1 MHVETVRSI
10 REDFNFSMCL
20 SIFKHILSGRQFM
33 QNYYYQP
40 NINDTYLNRLQR
52 LNQIQNQFNNQY
64 PQYNNPLPL
73 NNQIIFVQGETGAKA
88 YQIPN
93 NTTVLLM
100 SSESNEFFIKTTD
113 SSGFPTIRK
122 FTFQEQQN
130 QEQQKQE
137 QQKKQCSCNCQSN
150 NYVTQEEFNNFKK
163 EILNFYESNL
173 SNGKPTISNKKSNDG
188 YNDKKLVKRND
199 AKTNGNESDE
209 K

>member
-1 MHVETVRSI
+1 M
-10 REDFNFSMCL
+10 
-20 SIFKHILSGRQFM
+20 
-33 QNYYYQP
+33 NYYYP
-40 NINDTYLNRLQR
+40 PFTNDTYLNRLQR
-52 LNQIQNQFNNQY
+52 LNQMQNQFNQY
-64 PQYNNPLPL
+64 ANNITPQ

-93 NTTVLLM
+93 NTTILLM

-122 FTFQEQQN
+122 FTFQEHPNQEQQN
-130 QEQQKQE
+130 QEQQQ
-137 QQKKQCSCNCQSN
+137 KQCSCNCQSN

-173 SNGKPTISNKKSNDG
+173 SNGKPTIGNKKSNDG

-209 K
+209 R

>member
-1 MHVETVRSI
+1 M
-10 REDFNFSMCL
+10 
-20 SIFKHILSGRQFM
+20 
-33 QNYYYQP
+33 NYYYP
-40 NINDTYLNRLQR
+40 PFTNDTYLNRLQR
-52 LNQIQNQFNNQY
+52 LNQMQNQFNQY
-64 PQYNNPLPL
+64 ANNITPQ

-122 FTFQEQQN
+122 FTFQEQPN
-130 QEQQKQE
+130 KEQQP
-137 QQKKQCSCNCQSN
+137 KQCDCQN
-150 NYVTQEEFNNFKK
+150 NSTATLPLKDYVTQEEFNNFKK

-173 SNGKPTISNKKSNDG
+173 SNGKPTIGNKKSNDG
-188 YNDKKLVKRND
+188 YNDKKLIKRND
-199 AKTNGNESDE
+199 TKTNGNEYDE

>member
-1 MHVETVRSI
+1 
-10 REDFNFSMCL
+10 
-20 SIFKHILSGRQFM
+20 M

-40 NINDTYLNRLQR
+40 NINDSTSALSLNPYLTRLQR
-52 LNQIQNQFNNQY
+52 LNQLQNQFNNQY
-64 PQYNNPLPL
+64 PQYTNPLPL

-122 FTFQEQQN
+122 FTFQEHPNQEQQN
-130 QEQQKQE
+130 QEQQQ
-137 QQKKQCSCNCQSN
+137 KQCSCNCQN
-150 NYVTQEEFNNFKK
+150 NSTATLPLKDYVTQEEFNNFKK

-173 SNGKPTISNKKSNDG
+173 SNGKPTIGNKKSNDG
-188 YNDKKLVKRND
+188 YNDKKLIKRND
-199 AKTNGNESDE
+199 TKANGNEYDE

>member
-1 MHVETVRSI
+1 
-10 REDFNFSMCL
+10 
-20 SIFKHILSGRQFM
+20 M

-93 NTTVLLM
+93 NTTILLM

-122 FTFQEQQN
+122 FTFQEHQN
-130 QEQQKQE
+130 QEYQNQE
-137 QQKKQCSCNCQSN
+137 QQKKQCSCNGFKEKGLYPCQSN
-150 NYVTQEEFNNFKK
+150 NFVTQEEFNNFKK
-163 EILNFYESNL
+163 EIVNFYESNL

-188 YNDKKLVKRND
+188 YNDKKLIKRND
-199 AKTNGNESDE
+199 TKTNGNEPDE

>member
-1 MHVETVRSI
+1 
-10 REDFNFSMCL
+10 
-20 SIFKHILSGRQFM
+20 M

-52 LNQIQNQFNNQY
+52 LNQLQNQFNNQC
-64 PQYNNPLPL
+64 PPYNNPLPL

-122 FTFQEQQN
+122 FTFQEHPN
-130 QEQQKQE
+130 QEQQS
-137 QQKKQCSCNCQSN
+137 KQCSCDCQN
-150 NYVTQEEFNNFKK
+150 NSTATLPLKDYVTQEEFNNFKK

-173 SNGKPTISNKKSNDG
+173 SNGKPTIGNKKSNDG

-199 AKTNGNESDE
+199 TKTNGNEYDE

>member
-1 MHVETVRSI
+1 M
-10 REDFNFSMCL
+10 
-20 SIFKHILSGRQFM
+20 
-33 QNYYYQP
+33 NYYYP
-40 NINDTYLNRLQR
+40 PFTNDTYLNRLQR
-52 LNQIQNQFNNQY
+52 LNQMQNQFNQY
-64 PQYNNPLPL
+64 ANNITPQ

-122 FTFQEQQN
+122 FTFQEHPN
-130 QEQQKQE
+130 QEQQPKR
-137 QQKKQCSCNCQSN
+137 CNCQN
-150 NYVTQEEFNNFKK
+150 NSTAPLPLKDYVTQEEFNNFKK

-173 SNGKPTISNKKSNDG
+173 SNGKPTIGNKKSNDG

-199 AKTNGNESDE
+199 TKTNGNESDE
-209 K
+209 R

>member
-1 MHVETVRSI
+1 
-10 REDFNFSMCL
+10 
-20 SIFKHILSGRQFM
+20 M

-40 NINDTYLNRLQR
+40 GINSNSPTPFVNDTYINRLQR
-52 LNQIQNQFNNQY
+52 INQLQNQLNNQY
-64 PQYNNPLPL
+64 ANPLPL

-100 SSESNEFFIKTTD
+100 SSENNEFFIKTTD

-122 FTFQEQQN
+122 FTFQEQPN
-130 QEQQKQE
+130 QEQQQ
-137 QQKKQCSCNCQSN
+137 KQCSCNCQN
-150 NYVTQEEFNNFKK
+150 NSTAPLPLKGYVTQEEFDNFKK

-173 SNGKPTISNKKSNDG
+173 SNGKPTIGNKKSNDG
-188 YNDKKLVKRND
+188 YNDKKLIKRND
-199 AKTNGNESDE
+199 TKTNGNEPDE

>member
-1 MHVETVRSI
+1 
-10 REDFNFSMCL
+10 
-20 SIFKHILSGRQFM
+20 M

-52 LNQIQNQFNNQY
+52 LNQLQNQFNNQY

-122 FTFQEQQN
+122 FTFQEQPN
-130 QEQQKQE
+130 QEQQNQE

-173 SNGKPTISNKKSNDG
+173 SNGKPTIGNKKSNDG
-188 YNDKKLVKRND
+188 YNDKKLIKRND
-199 AKTNGNESDE
+199 TKANGNEYDE

>member
-1 MHVETVRSI
+1 
-10 REDFNFSMCL
+10 
-20 SIFKHILSGRQFM
+20 
-33 QNYYYQP
+33 
-40 NINDTYLNRLQR
+40 
-52 LNQIQNQFNNQY
+52 
-64 PQYNNPLPL
+64 
-73 NNQIIFVQGETGAKA
+73 
-88 YQIPN
+88 
-93 NTTVLLM
+93 M
-100 SSESNEFFIKTTD
+100 SSEGNEFFIKTTD

-173 SNGKPTISNKKSNDG
+173 SNGKSAIGNKKSNDG

-199 AKTNGNESDE
+199 TKTNGNESDE

>member
-1 MHVETVRSI
+1 
-10 REDFNFSMCL
+10 
-20 SIFKHILSGRQFM
+20 M

-64 PQYNNPLPL
+64 PQYTNPLPL

-93 NTTVLLM
+93 NTTILLM

-122 FTFQEQQN
+122 FTFQEQPN
-130 QEQQKQE
+130 QEHQKQE
-137 QQKKQCSCNCQSN
+137 QQPKQCSCNCQSN
-150 NYVTQEEFNNFKK
+150 NFVTQEEFNNFKK

-173 SNGKPTISNKKSNDG
+173 SNGKPAIGNKKSNDG
-188 YNDKKLVKRND
+188 YNDKKLIKRND
-199 AKTNGNESDE
+199 TKTNGNESDE

>member
-1 MHVETVRSI
+1 
-10 REDFNFSMCL
+10 
-20 SIFKHILSGRQFM
+20 M

-40 NINDTYLNRLQR
+40 NINDTYFNRLQR
-52 LNQIQNQFNNQY
+52 INQLQNQLNNQY
-64 PQYNNPLPL
+64 PQYTSAGTFPL

-100 SSESNEFFIKTTD
+100 SSENNEFFIKTTD

-122 FTFQEQQN
+122 FTFQEHSTP
-130 QEQQKQE
+130 EQQP
-137 QQKKQCSCNCQSN
+137 KQCSYNCQN
-150 NYVTQEEFNNFKK
+150 NSTAPLPLKDYVTQEEFNNFKK

-173 SNGKPTISNKKSNDG
+173 SNGKPAIGNKKSNDG
-188 YNDKKLVKRND
+188 YNDKKLIKRND
-199 AKTNGNESDE
+199 TKTNGNEPDE

>member
-1 MHVETVRSI
+1 
-10 REDFNFSMCL
+10 
-20 SIFKHILSGRQFM
+20 M

-52 LNQIQNQFNNQY
+52 LNQLQNQFNNQSTSAFSLNPY
-64 PQYNNPLPL
+64 TNPLPL

-100 SSESNEFFIKTTD
+100 SSESNEFFIKATD

-122 FTFQEQQN
+122 FTFQEHPNQDINFWLQN
-130 QEQQKQE
+130 LRLDK
-137 QQKKQCSCNCQSN
+137 ND
-150 NYVTQEEFNNFKK
+150 
-163 EILNFYESNL
+163 
-173 SNGKPTISNKKSNDG
+173 SNDK
-188 YNDKKLVKRND
+188 YLYFDPVYI
-199 AKTNGNESDE
+199 E

>member
-1 MHVETVRSI
+1 
-10 REDFNFSMCL
+10 
-20 SIFKHILSGRQFM
+20 M

-40 NINDTYLNRLQR
+40 GVNDTYFSRLQR
-52 LNQIQNQFNNQY
+52 LNQLQNQFNNQSTSALSLNPY
-64 PQYNNPLPL
+64 ANPLPL

-93 NTTVLLM
+93 NTTILLM

-122 FTFQEQQN
+122 FTFQEHQN
-130 QEQQKQE
+130 KEHQKQE
-137 QQKKQCSCNCQSN
+137 QQPKQCSCNCQSN
-150 NYVTQEEFNNFKK
+150 NFVTQEEFNNFKK

-173 SNGKPTISNKKSNDG
+173 SNGKPAISNKKSNDG
-188 YNDKKLVKRND
+188 YNDKKLIKRND
-199 AKTNGNESDE
+199 TKTNGNEPDE

>member
-1 MHVETVRSI
+1 
-10 REDFNFSMCL
+10 
-20 SIFKHILSGRQFM
+20 M

-40 NINDTYLNRLQR
+40 GINDTYLNRLQR

-64 PQYNNPLPL
+64 PQYTNPLPL

-93 NTTVLLM
+93 NTTILLM

-130 QEQQKQE
+130 QEHKNQE
-137 QQKKQCSCNCQSN
+137 QQPKQCSCNCQSN
-150 NYVTQEEFNNFKK
+150 NFVTQEEFNNFKK
-163 EILNFYESNL
+163 EILNFNWQQ
-173 SNGKPTISNKKSNDG
+173 KIQ
-188 YNDKKLVKRND
+188 
-199 AKTNGNESDE
+199 
-209 K
+209 

>member
-1 MHVETVRSI
+1 
-10 REDFNFSMCL
+10 
-20 SIFKHILSGRQFM
+20 M

-52 LNQIQNQFNNQY
+52 LNQLQNQFNNQY
-64 PQYNNPLPL
+64 TNPLPL

-122 FTFQEQQN
+122 FTFQEQPN
-130 QEQQKQE
+130 QEQQT
-137 QQKKQCSCNCQSN
+137 KQCSCNCQN
-150 NYVTQEEFNNFKK
+150 NSTAPLPLKDYVTQEEFNNFKK

-173 SNGKPTISNKKSNDG
+173 SNGKPTIGNKKSNDG

-199 AKTNGNESDE
+199 AKTNGNEYDE

>member
-1 MHVETVRSI
+1 
-10 REDFNFSMCL
+10 
-20 SIFKHILSGRQFM
+20 M

-40 NINDTYLNRLQR
+40 GVNDTYFSRLQR
-52 LNQIQNQFNNQY
+52 LNQLQNQFNNQSTSALSLN
-64 PQYNNPLPL
+64 PYNNPLPL

-93 NTTVLLM
+93 NTTILLM

-130 QEQQKQE
+130 QEHQKQE
-137 QQKKQCSCNCQSN
+137 QQPKQCSCNCQSN
-150 NYVTQEEFNNFKK
+150 NFVTQEEFNNFKK
-163 EILNFYESNL
+163 EIVNFYESNL
-173 SNGKPTISNKKSNDG
+173 SNGKPTIGNKKSNDG
-188 YNDKKLVKRND
+188 YNDKKLIKRND
-199 AKTNGNESDE
+199 TKTNGNEPDE

>member
-1 MHVETVRSI
+1 
-10 REDFNFSMCL
+10 
-20 SIFKHILSGRQFM
+20 M

-52 LNQIQNQFNNQY
+52 LNQLQSQFNNQY
-64 PQYNNPLPL
+64 PQYTNPLPL

-130 QEQQKQE
+130 QEYQNQE

-173 SNGKPTISNKKSNDG
+173 SNGKPAIGNKKSNDG
-188 YNDKKLVKRND
+188 YNDKKLIKRND
-199 AKTNGNESDE
+199 TKANGNEYDE

>member
-1 MHVETVRSI
+1 
-10 REDFNFSMCL
+10 
-20 SIFKHILSGRQFM
+20 M

-40 NINDTYLNRLQR
+40 GINDTYLNRLQR

-64 PQYNNPLPL
+64 PQYTNPLPL

-93 NTTVLLM
+93 NTTILLM

-130 QEQQKQE
+130 QEHQKQE
-137 QQKKQCSCNCQSN
+137 QQPKQCSCNCQSN
-150 NYVTQEEFNNFKK
+150 NFVTQEEFNNFKK
-163 EILNFYESNL
+163 EIVNFYESNL
-173 SNGKPTISNKKSNDG
+173 SNGKPTIGNKKSNDG
-188 YNDKKLVKRND
+188 YNDKKLIKRND
-199 AKTNGNESDE
+199 TKTNGNESDE

>member
-1 MHVETVRSI
+1 
-10 REDFNFSMCL
+10 
-20 SIFKHILSGRQFM
+20 M

-40 NINDTYLNRLQR
+40 NINDSTSALSLNPYLNRLQR
-52 LNQIQNQFNNQY
+52 LNQLQNQFNNQY

-93 NTTVLLM
+93 NTTILLM

-113 SSGFPTIRK
+113 SNGFPTIRK
-122 FTFQEQQN
+122 FTFQEHLNQEHLNQEQQN
-130 QEQQKQE
+130 QEQQQ
-137 QQKKQCSCNCQSN
+137 KQCSCNCQSN
-150 NYVTQEEFNNFKK
+150 NFVTQEEFNNFKK

-173 SNGKPTISNKKSNDG
+173 SNGKPTIGNKKSNDG
-188 YNDKKLVKRND
+188 YNDKKLIKRND
-199 AKTNGNESDE
+199 TKTNGNEYDE

>member
-1 MHVETVRSI
+1 
-10 REDFNFSMCL
+10 
-20 SIFKHILSGRQFM
+20 M

-40 NINDTYLNRLQR
+40 GINDTYLNRLQR

-93 NTTVLLM
+93 NTTILLM
-100 SSESNEFFIKTTD
+100 SSEGNEFFIKTTD

-130 QEQQKQE
+130 QEQH
-137 QQKKQCSCNCQSN
+137 SCNCQSN

-173 SNGKPTISNKKSNDG
+173 SNGKPTIGNKKSNDG

-199 AKTNGNESDE
+199 AKTNGNEYDE

>member
-1 MHVETVRSI
+1 
-10 REDFNFSMCL
+10 
-20 SIFKHILSGRQFM
+20 M

-100 SSESNEFFIKTTD
+100 SSENNEFFIKTTD

-122 FTFQEQQN
+122 FSFQEHPN
-130 QEQQKQE
+130 QEQQP
-137 QQKKQCSCNCQSN
+137 KQCSCSSYNCQSKD
-150 NYVTQEEFNNFKK
+150 YVTQEEFNNFKK

-188 YNDKKLVKRND
+188 YNDKKLIKRND
-199 AKTNGNESDE
+199 TKTNGNESDE

>member
-1 MHVETVRSI
+1 
-10 REDFNFSMCL
+10 
-20 SIFKHILSGRQFM
+20 M

-52 LNQIQNQFNNQY
+52 LNQLQNQFNNPY
-64 PQYNNPLPL
+64 TNPLPL

-93 NTTVLLM
+93 NTTILLM

-122 FTFQEQQN
+122 FTFQEHPN
-130 QEQQKQE
+130 QEQQNQE
-137 QQKKQCSCNCQSN
+137 QQKKQCSCNCQSSN
-150 NYVTQEEFNNFKK
+150 FVTQEEFNNFKK

-173 SNGKPTISNKKSNDG
+173 SNGKPAIGNKKSNDG
-188 YNDKKLVKRND
+188 YNDKKLIKRND
-199 AKTNGNESDE
+199 TKTNGNEFDE

>member
-1 MHVETVRSI
+1 
-10 REDFNFSMCL
+10 
-20 SIFKHILSGRQFM
+20 M

-40 NINDTYLNRLQR
+40 GINDTYLNRLQR

-64 PQYNNPLPL
+64 PQYTNPLPL

-93 NTTVLLM
+93 NTTILLM

-130 QEQQKQE
+130 QEHQKQE
-137 QQKKQCSCNCQSN
+137 QQPKQCSCNCQSN
-150 NYVTQEEFNNFKK
+150 NFVTQEEFNNFKK

-173 SNGKPTISNKKSNDG
+173 SNGKPTIGNKKSNDG
-188 YNDKKLVKRND
+188 YNDKKLIKRND
-199 AKTNGNESDE
+199 TKTNGNEYDE

>member
-1 MHVETVRSI
+1 
-10 REDFNFSMCL
+10 
-20 SIFKHILSGRQFM
+20 M

-52 LNQIQNQFNNQY
+52 LNQLQNQFNNQY
-64 PQYNNPLPL
+64 PQYNNPVPL

-122 FTFQEQQN
+122 FTFQEHPNQEQQN
-130 QEQQKQE
+130 QEQQQ
-137 QQKKQCSCNCQSN
+137 KQCSCNCQSN
-150 NYVTQEEFNNFKK
+150 NFVTQEEFNNFKK

-173 SNGKPTISNKKSNDG
+173 SNGKPTIGNKKSNDG
-188 YNDKKLVKRND
+188 YNDKKLIKRND
-199 AKTNGNESDE
+199 TKANGNEYDE

>member
-1 MHVETVRSI
+1 
-10 REDFNFSMCL
+10 
-20 SIFKHILSGRQFM
+20 M

-52 LNQIQNQFNNQY
+52 LNQLQNQFNNQY
-64 PQYNNPLPL
+64 PPYNNPLPL

-122 FTFQEQQN
+122 FTFQEQPN

-137 QQKKQCSCNCQSN
+137 QQPKQCSCNYQSN
-150 NYVTQEEFNNFKK
+150 NFVTQEEFNNFKK

-173 SNGKPTISNKKSNDG
+173 SNGKPTIGNKKSNDG
-188 YNDKKLVKRND
+188 NNDKKLIKRND
-199 AKTNGNESDE
+199 TKANGNEYDE

>member
-1 MHVETVRSI
+1 
-10 REDFNFSMCL
+10 
-20 SIFKHILSGRQFM
+20 M

-122 FTFQEQQN
+122 FTFQEQPN
-130 QEQQKQE
+130 QEQQPKQ
-137 QQKKQCSCNCQSN
+137 CNCQN
-150 NYVTQEEFNNFKK
+150 NSTAPLPLKDYVTQEEFNNFKK

>member
-1 MHVETVRSI
+1 
-10 REDFNFSMCL
+10 
-20 SIFKHILSGRQFM
+20 M

-40 NINDTYLNRLQR
+40 GINDTYLNRLQR
-52 LNQIQNQFNNQY
+52 LNQLQNQFNNQSTSAFSLNPY
-64 PQYNNPLPL
+64 TNPLPL

-113 SSGFPTIRK
+113 SGGFPTIRK
-122 FTFQEQQN
+122 FTFQEQPN
-130 QEQQKQE
+130 QEQQPKQ
-137 QQKKQCSCNCQSN
+137 CNCQN
-150 NYVTQEEFNNFKK
+150 NSTAPLPLKDYVTQEEFNNFKK

-173 SNGKPTISNKKSNDG
+173 SNGKPTIGNKKSNDG
-188 YNDKKLVKRND
+188 YNDKKLIKRND
-199 AKTNGNESDE
+199 TKANGNEYDE

>member
-1 MHVETVRSI
+1 
-10 REDFNFSMCL
+10 
-20 SIFKHILSGRQFM
+20 M

-40 NINDTYLNRLQR
+40 GINSNSPTPFVNDTYINRLQR
-52 LNQIQNQFNNQY
+52 LNQLQNQFNSQY
-64 PQYNNPLPL
+64 TNTLPL

-100 SSESNEFFIKTTD
+100 SSENNEFFIKTTD

-122 FTFQEQQN
+122 FTFQEHPT
-130 QEQQKQE
+130 QEQQP
-137 QQKKQCSCNCQSN
+137 KQCSCNCQN
-150 NYVTQEEFNNFKK
+150 NSTAPLPLKDYVTQEEFNNFKK

-173 SNGKPTISNKKSNDG
+173 SNGKPAIGNKKSNDG
-188 YNDKKLVKRND
+188 YNDKKLIKRND
-199 AKTNGNESDE
+199 TKTNGNESDE

>member
-1 MHVETVRSI
+1 
-10 REDFNFSMCL
+10 
-20 SIFKHILSGRQFM
+20 M

-40 NINDTYLNRLQR
+40 GINDTYLNRLQR
-52 LNQIQNQFNNQY
+52 LNQLQNQFNNQY
-64 PQYNNPLPL
+64 PPYNNPLPL

-122 FTFQEQQN
+122 FTFQEHPN
-130 QEQQKQE
+130 QEQQS
-137 QQKKQCSCNCQSN
+137 KQCSCDCQN
-150 NYVTQEEFNNFKK
+150 NSTAPLPLKDYVTQEEFNNFKK

-173 SNGKPTISNKKSNDG
+173 SNGKPTIGNKKSNDG

-199 AKTNGNESDE
+199 TKTNGNESDE